1 MGKPLRVLSK
11 HVIEYG
17 NTCRFSYTFNELQH
31 MLEDLGCSTY
41 PDPCEDADEFNANV
55 GEYKAALEI
64 LKNHKEEIANKV
76 SFNDEIDSEK
86 VMKHINRCFYDEFDM
101 PPKTPIEK
109 IEFIVDSMEKY
120 LEEADTN
127 DGYIYFAAF

>member
-31 MLEDLGCSTY
+31 VLDNLGCSTY
-41 PDPCEDADEFNANV
+41 PEPCEDADEFNVNV
-55 GEYKAALEI
+55 EDYKAALEI
-64 LKNHKEEIANKV
+64 LKNHKEEIVNKV
-76 SFNDEIDSEK
+76 DFNDEIDTED
-86 VMKHINRCFYDEFDM
+86 VMKHINRCFYEGFGC
-101 PPKTPIEK
+101 PTKTPIEK
-109 IEFIVDSMEKY
+109 VEFIIDSMEKY

-127 DGYIYFAAF
+127 DGYIYFSAF